1 MMTHKVLAR
10 STWRDM
16 TDNEVQAVVFD
27 LDGVLIDSEPLW
39 DEVRRTVVADAGR
52 AWPADATRALQ
63 GMSTPEWSA
72 YLTDVVGVPGRPE
85 DVAAMVIDGMVARY
99 RQQLPLLPGAIEA
112 VERLANQ
119 WPLGLASSSPRQLI
133 DTVLDSAH
141 LTSHFQVTVSTEEVA
156 AGKPSPAVYN
166 DVVRRLG
173 ADVSRVVAIEDS
185 SNGLRSA
192 SAAGV
197 HVIAIPNPTYP
208 PQQDALALASAVV
221 TSLDDLSPA
230 LVASLVS

>member
-1 MMTHKVLAR
+1 MTEH
-10 STWRDM
+10 
-16 TDNEVQAVVFD
+16 EVQAVVFD

-39 DEVRRTVVADAGR
+39 DDVRRTVVADAGR

-85 DVAAMVIDGMVARY
+85 DVAATVIDGMATRY
-99 RQQLPLLPGAIEA
+99 RKHLPLLPGAVEA
-112 VERLANQ
+112 VERLANH
-119 WPLGLASSSPRQLI
+119 WPLGLASSSPRRLI
-133 DTVLDSAH
+133 ETVLDSAH
-141 LTSHFQVTVSTEEVA
+141 LTSHFQVTLSSEEVA

-173 ADVSRVVAIEDS
+173 ADASRVIAIEDS
-185 SNGLRSA
+185 TNGLRSA

-208 PQQDALALASAVV
+208 PQQDALALADTVL
-221 TSLDDLSPA
+221 TSLNDLTPA
-230 LVASLVS
+230 LITSLLT

>member
-1 MMTHKVLAR
+1 MTH
-10 STWRDM
+10 
-16 TDNEVQAVVFD
+16 NEVQAVVFD

-39 DEVRRTVVADAGR
+39 DEVRRNVVADAGR
-52 AWPADATRALQ
+52 SWPTTATRALQ

-85 DVAAMVIDGMVARY
+85 DVAAIVTGGMVARY
-99 RQQLPLLPGAIEA
+99 RQQLPLLPGAVEA
-112 VERLANQ
+112 VERLANH

-133 DTVLDSAH
+133 ETVLDSAN
-141 LTSHFQVTVSTEEVA
+141 LTRHFQVTVSTEEVA
-156 AGKPSPAVYN
+156 VGKPSPAVYN
-166 DVVRRLG
+166 DVVRRLR

-221 TSLDDLSPA
+221 TSLDEVTPA
-230 LVASLVS
+230 LVASLVP